1 MFCNEIMQFHDIMR
15 KVILMLENLNENQR
29 NAVSTSSKY
38 VRIIAGAG
46 SGKTRVLTTRIAY
59 LVENKITYPNKILAI
74 TFTNK
79 AANEMK
85 DRIRRMLLETGT
97 EVWISTI
104 HSLCVR
110 ILREDIHCMG
120 IPRNFTVMDADD
132 QKSILKEAYK
142 EYNLDKQ
149 SYSFGSLLDYIANNK
164 AAEVSVER
172 AFMFAG
178 EIEKDKNKAKVYAYY
193 LERQKKCY
201 ALDFDDL
208 LLVTVKMFKTFSEVL
223 EKWQRRFTHLHVDE
237 FQDIDTVQ
245 YDLIQL
251 LCGVNNQLY
260 VVGDPDQT
268 IYTWR
273 GADVNIIMNLERDFA
288 PLETIVLNEN
298 YRSTPE
304 ILNGANSVIQYNK
317 HRVEKD
323 LFTSRPSQEKITH
336 YSSASEEYEARWVA
350 MKISELHKQ
359 GKEYRDI
366 AILYRSNYCSR
377 AIEKGLL
384 DEHVPYI
391 IFGGVKFYERAE
403 IKDALCYLRMIE
415 QADDLAFMRIINN
428 PRRGLGNK
436 SLDTI
441 LDKAKEEDC
450 TMYEVIKN
458 HRLFGGKVQQALDNF
473 VVMIE
478 KWRAIKE
485 GTEIFTLL
493 EKVLDDSGYR
503 AMLEEDKE
511 TERLENLKE
520 LINDVQSF
528 TVNYPE
534 STLDEYLQ
542 LVSLYGDKSQIEMGQ
557 AVQLMTIHAA
567 KGLEYNTVFVCSMS
581 DGIFPSE
588 RSMQEGLKGI
598 EEERRLAYVAMTRAK
613 EKLYLTES
621 TGFSYIL
628 SKVRTRSRFLDEI
641 DENQIEH
648 IGATFDTGK
657 PKEIKLNQAMF
668 LDDQPFESHLEKKLK
683 TSYKK
688 GDQVVHGVFGDGV
701 VIKLSGGILEIAF
714 DFPHGVKKI
723 MATHPSIKKKEADDF
738 L

>member
-1 MFCNEIMQFHDIMR
+1 MKMIES
-15 KVILMLENLNENQR
+15 LNENQSK
-29 NAVSTSSKY
+29 AVCTTSKY

-59 LVENKITYPNKILAI
+59 LVENKIAWPNKILAI

-85 DRIRRMLLETGT
+85 DRVRRILLETGS

-149 SYSFGSLLDYIANNK
+149 SISFGSMLDYIANNK
-164 AAEVSVER
+164 AAEITVER

-178 EIEKDKNKAKVYAYY
+178 EIEKDKNKARVYAYY
-193 LERQKKCY
+193 LERQQKLY

-208 LLVTVKMFKTFSEVL
+208 LLVTVKMFRTFDEVL
-223 EKWQRRFTHLHVDE
+223 EKWQKRFSHIHVDE
-237 FQDIDTVQ
+237 FQDIDEVQ
-245 YDLIQL
+245 YALIKL
-251 LCGVNNQLY
+251 LAGVQNSLY

-273 GADVNIIMNLERDFA
+273 GADVNIIMNFERDFA
-288 PLETIVLNEN
+288 PLETIILNEN
-298 YRSTPE
+298 YRSSPE

-317 HRVEKD
+317 YRVEKD
-323 LFTSRPSQEKITH
+323 LFTSQPSKEKITH
-336 YSSASEEYEARWVA
+336 YTSASEDYEARWIA
-350 MKISELHKQ
+350 SKISELHKK
-359 GKEYRDI
+359 GKDYRDI
-366 AILYRSNYCSR
+366 AVLYRSNYCSR

-384 DEHVPYI
+384 DEHLPYI
-391 IFGGVKFYERAE
+391 IFGGIKFYERAE
-403 IKDALCYLRMIE
+403 IKDALCYLRMVE
-415 QADDLAFMRIINN
+415 QADDLAFNRIINN

-436 SLDTI
+436 TLDTI
-441 LDKAKEEDC
+441 LAKAKEEDT
-450 TMYEVIKN
+450 TMYEVIKKYK
-458 HRLFGGKVQQALDNF
+458 LFSGKAQNALDHF
-473 VVMIE
+473 VAMVE
-478 KWRAIKE
+478 KWRSKKE
-485 GTEIFTLL
+485 EMEVFKLL
-493 EKVLDDSGYR
+493 EMVLDDSGYR

-528 TVNYPE
+528 SVNYPE

-542 LVSLYGDKSQIEMGQ
+542 LVSLYGDKTEIEMGQ

-567 KGLEYNTVFVCSMS
+567 KGLEFDVVFVCSMS

-588 RSMQEGLKGI
+588 RSMQDGLKGI
-598 EEERRLAYVAMTRAK
+598 EEERRLAYVAMTRAR
-613 EKLYLTES
+613 EKLYLSES
-621 TGFSYIL
+621 TGYSYIL
-628 SKVRTRSRFLDEI
+628 QKVRTRSRFIDEI
-641 DENQIEH
+641 DEDQIEH
-648 IGATFDTGK
+648 IGASFDTGK
-657 PKEIKLNQAMF
+657 PKEVILKSAMF
-668 LDDQPFESHLEKKLK
+668 LNEQSFEAHLDKRMK

-688 GDQVVHGVFGDGV
+688 GDRIEHGVFGEGIV
-701 VIKLSGGILEIAF
+701 VKVNGAILEIAF
-714 DFPHGVKKI
+714 SFPHGIKKI
-723 MATHPSIKKKEADDF
+723 MATHPSIRKIIKQ
-738 L
+738 